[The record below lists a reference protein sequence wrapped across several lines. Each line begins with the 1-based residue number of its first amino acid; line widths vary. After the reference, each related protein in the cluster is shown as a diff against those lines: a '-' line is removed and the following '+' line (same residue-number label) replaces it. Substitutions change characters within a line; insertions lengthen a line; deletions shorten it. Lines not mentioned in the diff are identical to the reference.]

1 MSITDW
7 FKAFGCFILSSVP
20 LLPLFTV
27 IKKALK
33 CTVWL
38 NSHVLYT
45 RYHNDSLPLVLFRSV
60 LVQLFEG
67 NMNYDTPVL
76 RTVEPVLT
84 RYIRVYPDRAT
95 PTGMGLRLELLGCEF
110 KGRST
115 YSILSRSLSLS
126 LLSVYVTLS
135 SVLMSYF
142 LWEKQTNQWQTKGI
156 SNEIK
161 TAEIPTVWSLAME
174 E

>member
-1 MSITDW
+1 
-7 FKAFGCFILSSVP
+7 
-20 LLPLFTV
+20 
-27 IKKALK
+27 
-33 CTVWL
+33 
-38 NSHVLYT
+38 
-45 RYHNDSLPLVLFRSV
+45 
-60 LVQLFEG
+60 
-67 NMNYDTPVL
+67 MNYDTPVL
-76 RTVEPVLT
+76 RTVEPILT

-142 LWEKQTNQWQTKGI
+142 LWERQTNQWQTKGI